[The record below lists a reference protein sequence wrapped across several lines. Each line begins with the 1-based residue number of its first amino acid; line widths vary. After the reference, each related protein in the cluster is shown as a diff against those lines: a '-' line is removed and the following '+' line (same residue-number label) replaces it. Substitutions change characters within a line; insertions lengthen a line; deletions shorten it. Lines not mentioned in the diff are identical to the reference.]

1 MDPMGLKHTKVIFH
15 TTSVI
20 PRKFFLVGL
29 LGHVLVLI
37 RRLAH
42 MVSFQVSICVQ
53 MQVMQV
59 QGIRVVFWPQ
69 SHGFTNASPNPLP
82 PNHAPSFPVDVL
94 IETVS

>member
-1 MDPMGLKHTKVIFH
+1 M
-15 TTSVI
+15 
-20 PRKFFLVGL
+20 
-29 LGHVLVLI
+29 LVLI

-42 MVSFQVSICVQ
+42 MVTFQVSILSILVQ

-69 SHGFTNASPNPLP
+69 PLTVFYNASPNPLP